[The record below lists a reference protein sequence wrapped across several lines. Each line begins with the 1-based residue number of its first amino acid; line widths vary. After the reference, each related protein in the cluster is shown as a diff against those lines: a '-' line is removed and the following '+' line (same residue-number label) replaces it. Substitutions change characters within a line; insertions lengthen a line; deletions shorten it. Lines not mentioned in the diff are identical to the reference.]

1 MSSISRLI
9 AAIVREQVGRDGAEA
24 ESWRLA
30 ALAAREE
37 YSEISDALRQET
49 RLSLALTEQRDAAI
63 AERDALRARFEA
75 LRPDPSMLAR
85 SAVVADSRDTS
96 CAPNSCI
103 DVIREEPTDAD

>member
-1 MSSISRLI
+1 MLDEATELVARLM
-9 AAIVREQVGRDGAEA
+9 AERDEA
-24 ESWRLA
+24 R
-30 ALAAREE
+30 
-37 YSEISDALRQET
+37 
-49 RLSLALTEQRDAAI
+49 